1 MGTFHIISPR
11 IEYMF
16 CLLDLCVFPEKYQN
30 KNSSEA
36 KLNNISL
43 SNNGNVGTGFAKH
56 QCKSCRSIQSILYCF
71 LLFFFSHSH
80 ELLKK
85 QYLQEKNMIQQSI
98 IHITNKT

>member
-1 MGTFHIISPR
+1 MGTFHIISPK

-36 KLNNISL
+36 KLNNIFL
-43 SNNGNVGTGFAKH
+43 SNNGNVGTGFARH

-71 LLFFFSHSH
+71 LLFFSHSH